1 MATENQPSMK
11 LMEKPMETNGE
22 ETAESRSARC
32 YSEYS
37 NSGAV
42 EFCPFKDLNLPTNYD
57 EVVNRFRKLQGERA
71 IEVFN

>member
-1 MATENQPSMK
+1 MDKSVK
-11 LMEKPMETNGE
+11 VIIETK
-22 ETAESRSARC
+22 RC

-37 NSGAV
+37 ISGAV
-42 EFCPFKDLNLPTNYD
+42 EFCPFKDLNLPTSYE

>member
-1 MATENQPSMK
+1 MDGAAHAIEQTK
-11 LMEKPMETNGE
+11 
-22 ETAESRSARC
+22 RC

-37 NSGAV
+37 TAGAV
-42 EFCPFKDLNLPTNYD
+42 EFCPFKDLNLPSSYE

>member
-1 MATENQPSMK
+1 MEMQMENTEK
-11 LMEKPMETNGE
+11 
-22 ETAESRSARC
+22 ETAESKTARC

-42 EFCPFKDLNLPTNYD
+42 EFCPFKDLNLPTSYA
-57 EVVNRFRKLQGERA
+57 EVVSRFRKLQGERA

>member
-1 MATENQPSMK
+1 
-11 LMEKPMETNGE
+11 MEKRMDKAGNEIE
-22 ETAESRSARC
+22 ETKRC

-37 NSGAV
+37 SSGAV

>member
-1 MATENQPSMK
+1 MQNTS
-11 LMEKPMETNGE
+11 NGTE
-22 ETAESRSARC
+22 ETKRC

-42 EFCPFKDLNLPTNYD
+42 EFCPFKDLNLPTSYE

>member
-1 MATENQPSMK
+1 MMRTT
-11 LMEKPMETNGE
+11 LMEQPMENTE
-22 ETAESRSARC
+22 KETAEAKAARC

-37 NSGAV
+37 SSGAV